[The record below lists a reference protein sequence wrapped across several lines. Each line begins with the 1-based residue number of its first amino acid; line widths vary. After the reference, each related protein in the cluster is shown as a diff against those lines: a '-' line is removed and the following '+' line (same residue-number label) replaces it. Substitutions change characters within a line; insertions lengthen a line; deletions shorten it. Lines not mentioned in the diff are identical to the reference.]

1 MRIPNNTVAQTLVS
15 RLGTLTSRQA
25 QLNHQITTGQRVT
38 NPSDDPAA
46 MGRVLNIQAE
56 KQQIQQFE
64 RNNARALNISQSSF
78 AAVEQLKRTSDRASE
93 LSVLGSGTGG
103 PDAMRAYGTEVEGL
117 LEQALQ
123 IANTKYTGE
132 HIFAGTK
139 TDTPPFTAT
148 RDVNGLIT
156 GVTYAGA
163 ANGPEVRISEG
174 AKVSPF
180 TDGVENQKFVDFMNH
195 LVSLRDALN
204 SGSVGNVLTNQVGLR
219 NSEDDLVVTIADI
232 GAKQTRLEADR
243 SQNSSRFAELEKL
256 TGAETDVDIS
266 ETIVEL
272 TQAQTAY
279 EAAIKSGSQALQ
291 LSLLDYL
298 R

>member
-1 MRIPNNTVAQTLVS
+1 MRIPNTTVAQTLVS
-15 RLGTLTSRQA
+15 RLGSLTARQA
-25 QLNHQITTGQRVT
+25 HLNQQVTTGQRVT

-56 KQQIQQFE
+56 KQQIQQFA

-78 AAVEQLKRTSDRASE
+78 AAVEQLKKTSDRASE
-93 LSVLGSGTGG
+93 LSVLGSSTAG
-103 PDAMRAYGTEVEGL
+103 PQAMRAYGTEVEGL

-123 IANTKYTGE
+123 IVNTKYTGE
-132 HIFAGTK
+132 HLFGGTK

-148 RDVNGLIT
+148 RDANGLIT
-156 GVTYAGA
+156 AVSYGGA
-163 ANGPEVRISEG
+163 ASGPEVRISEG

-180 TDGVENQKFVDFMNH
+180 TDGADNQKFADFMTNMI
-195 LVSLRDALN
+195 SLRDALN
-204 SGSVGNVLTNQVGLR
+204 SGSVGAVLTSQTGLR
-219 NSEDDLVVTIADI
+219 SSEDDLIVNIADI
-232 GAKQTRLEADR
+232 GAKQTRLETDR
-243 SQNSSRFAELEKL
+243 TQNASRFAELEKL

-279 EAAIKSGSQALQ
+279 EAALKSGSQALQ
-291 LSLLDYL
+291 MSLLDYL